1 MAGTG
6 KRGGER
12 VLESRHLV
20 IFFLGVVLLC
30 GVFFT
35 LGYVMGKTQYG
46 GSVHAESAEAV
57 VPIAR
62 KTPKPER
69 PETAPGTAP
78 VPANNEW
85 DFYSKNNNNNLE
97 PAAKPSAPTGEPGM
111 VPSAKPKGTSP
122 LEPAAGAHSLPVSA
136 HFEAPK
142 MLKGSVVLQVAAL
155 THQNDAVAI
164 ADMLQQKR
172 FPSFVVAPT
181 TDNFYRVQ
189 VGPYPDQRAAEVA
202 KAALDH
208 AGFQGIIKH

>member
-1 MAGTG
+1 
-6 KRGGER
+6 
-12 VLESRHLV
+12 
-20 IFFLGVVLLC
+20 
-30 GVFFT
+30 
-35 LGYVMGKTQYG
+35 
-46 GSVHAESAEAV
+46 
-57 VPIAR
+57 
-62 KTPKPER
+62 
-69 PETAPGTAP
+69 
-78 VPANNEW
+78 
-85 DFYSKNNNNNLE
+85 
-97 PAAKPSAPTGEPGM
+97 
-111 VPSAKPKGTSP
+111 
-122 LEPAAGAHSLPVSA
+122 
-136 HFEAPK
+136 